1 MNETVRSKRTH
12 SVISYCPAPLYR
24 APMGGIGPPVQLTF
38 IVLGSVRLSDFSHSR
53 VKLSATSVWA
63 LEALCR
69 GLRWPL
75 GPRPFKTRGQQA
87 SEVAIP
93 VDDVGLSQWKG
104 QPQASQAVSA
114 SSGVQERRYFSGLPP
129 VQPVFRD
136 GFPIE
141 NTVPRGHSR
150 RIQSA
155 RSICWDQTLSRP
167 IRRLLARNEVR
178 VASGPPCVIR
188 RIVDAGW
195 AHPHGAN

>member
-1 MNETVRSKRTH
+1 
-12 SVISYCPAPLYR
+12 
-24 APMGGIGPPVQLTF
+24 MGGIGPPVQLTF

-53 VKLSATSVWA
+53 VKHCGNHYMGMGSVVSRIEMAPWA
-63 LEALCR
+63 S
-69 GLRWPL
+69 PL
-75 GPRPFKTRGQQA
+75 KTRGRQA

-104 QPQASQAVSA
+104 PPQASQAVSA
-114 SSGVQERRYFSGLPP
+114 SSGVQERRYFSGLQP

-195 AHPHGAN
+195 AHPQWRELRASCNEIVN